1 MTAITLCVKFT
12 HKEEKMKTK
21 ERVVN
26 MEIIDANID
35 YKVIGKR
42 VKEARMKANMTQQTL
57 GEMIDASTVYLSR
70 IERGQTHVN
79 LKRLMQISIA
89 LKVPI
94 QYIIAGTTEESEI
107 YLKREFQELLSQCTP
122 DKQRLIY
129 NIAKIVAGIKFV

>member
-1 MTAITLCVKFT
+1 
-12 HKEEKMKTK
+12 
-21 ERVVN
+21 

-107 YLKREFQELLSQCTP
+107 YLKYKVSLLFTNYILVFFLELLYY
-122 DKQRLIY
+122 KV
-129 NIAKIVAGIKFV
+129 KK

>member
-1 MTAITLCVKFT
+1 
-12 HKEEKMKTK
+12 
-21 ERVVN
+21 

-42 VKEARMKANMTQQTL
+42 VKEARMKANITQQTL

-70 IERGQTHVN
+70 IERG
-79 LKRLMQISIA
+79 A

-107 YLKREFQELLSQCTP
+107 YLKREFQELLSECTP

>member
-1 MTAITLCVKFT
+1 
-12 HKEEKMKTK
+12 
-21 ERVVN
+21 

-94 QYIIAGTTEESEI
+94 QYIIAGATEESEI
-107 YLKREFQELLSQCTP
+107 YLNREFQELLSECTP